1 MKLNS
6 YLPWLQLR
14 LREKEAALR
23 AAPGHAAAEK
33 ARLQAPQSHDSA
45 PAAPIT
51 APPQEHTEEV
61 PEYVE
66 SKSRLSQSPCIRAGM
81 SGRVIHRFCLPD
93 LFSESIKQY
102 VEFNWL
108 NKAALL
114 QESKAALL

>member
-81 SGRVIHRFCLPD
+81 SGRVIHRFCLPKFF
-93 LFSESIKQY
+93 LK
-102 VEFNWL
+102 V
-108 NKAALL
+108 
-114 QESKAALL
+114 